1 VTAADQFL
9 VRCRKLASQIPLLDR
24 WILLE
29 LSAPLMFGVGAFT
42 AVSFSV
48 GAVFELLRKI
58 AESSVSLT
66 YVIRILLL
74 QLPAF
79 MVLSF
84 PMATLMATLLSYG
97 KLSSTSEL
105 TALRSIGVSAWRMVL
120 PGLALAF
127 TMTVLT
133 FTFNEWIVPQTTLQ
147 SKALLNQAVGKA
159 VVGQNA
165 ENVTYSKFGPIK
177 GSEGKNTMAL
187 TTFFS
192 AAEYINGEMRGITV
206 LDLSN
211 INQQILLQAKTGIWD
226 ISTGQWHF
234 SKGRVTVLPSQGN
247 DQITTGDFDRYTFT
261 LGAEPIETTKLPKD
275 FDVFSNTLTIGQ
287 ARTAERL
294 LRESGQTKRA
304 RKFRVRIQEK
314 FSFPAV
320 CLVFGLLGASLGVRP
335 TSRRSTSQGFGL
347 TVIFLF
353 IYYILAYMFST
364 LGVNGVLPPV
374 LAAWTPVLLGLS
386 TGGWLLH
393 RASQ

>member
-1 VTAADQFL
+1 MTAADQVFL
-9 VRCRKLASQIPLLDR
+9 RCRKLASRIPLLDR

-58 AESSVSLT
+58 SESSVPVT
-66 YVIRILLL
+66 DVIRILLL

-105 TALRSIGVSAWRMVL
+105 TALRSIGVSAWRMVV
-120 PGLALAF
+120 PGLALAA
-127 TMTVLT
+127 TMTFLT
-133 FTFNEWIVPQTTLQ
+133 FTFNEWIVPQTTVQ
-147 SKALLNQAVGKA
+147 SKALLNQSIGKA
-159 VVGQNA
+159 VVGQSA
-165 ENVTYSKFGPIK
+165 ENVTYSKFGSITGPDGKETK
-177 GSEGKNTMAL
+177 GL

-192 AAEYINGEMRGITV
+192 AREYINGEMRGITV
-206 LDLSN
+206 LDLGNAS
-211 INQQILLQAKTGIWD
+211 QQILLQAKTGTWD
-226 ISTGQWHF
+226 QSSGQWLF
-234 SKGRVTVLPSQGN
+234 RNGQVTVLPSQGK
-247 DQITTGDFDRYTFT
+247 DQITSGDFDRYTFT
-261 LGAEPIETTKLPKD
+261 LGAEPIETAKLPKD
-275 FDVFSNTLTIGQ
+275 FDLFSNTLTIGQ

-304 RKFRVRIQEK
+304 RKFAVRIQEK

-335 TSRRSTSQGFGL
+335 TSRRSTSQGFGM

-353 IYYILAYMFST
+353 VYYIVAYLFSMF
-364 LGVNGVLPPV
+364 GVNGALPPV